1 MGQAYADQGGEAQ
14 KMKTAEAARGKWHG
28 IMRKFGIDDSHLRN
42 KHGPCP
48 VCGGSDR
55 FRFDDKDGSG
65 SWYCNQCGS
74 GSGFDLLK
82 LFTGRDF
89 KEIASEIDRIV
100 GTVIVE
106 NRMPIKDPRP
116 RLRRVAKELVPVVEG
131 DEVDLY
137 LNARGISYRDPAIK
151 RHKRMTYYDDGKPIA
166 TYPAMVSLFVGPDGK
181 PVTYHVVYLGEACK
195 ADVKSPKKILPPIDR
210 MAGGAIRIGG
220 EAESIGVCEGV
231 ETALRLV
238 EFSGMP
244 VWPCTSAKLLEAF
257 QPPEA
262 VKSITVYAD
271 NDSNYTG
278 QRAAYILAN
287 RLALAGLNVF
297 VAVPGV
303 ADADWLDVLNA

>member
-1 MGQAYADQGGEAQ
+1 MGEAYANQGGEAQ

-28 IMRKFGIDDSHLRN
+28 IMQKFGIDDSFLKN

-116 RLRRVAKELVPVVEG
+116 RLRRVAKELVQMVEG
-131 DEVDLY
+131 DDVDLY
-137 LNARGISYRDPAIK
+137 LKGRGISYRDPIVK
-151 RHKRMTYYDDGKPIA
+151 RHKRMTYYDDGKPVS
-166 TYPAMVSLFVGPDGK
+166 TFPAMVSLFVGQDGS
-181 PVTYHVVYLGEACK
+181 PITYHVVYIQDGKK
-195 ADVKSPKKILPPIDR
+195 APVDAPKKILPPLAR

-220 EAESIGVCEGV
+220 DAESIGVCEGV

-238 EFSGMP
+238 EFAGIP
-244 VWPCTSAKLLEAF
+244 VWACTSAKLLESF
-257 QPPEA
+257 QPPES
-262 VKSITVYAD
+262 VKFVTVYSD

-287 RLALAGLNVF
+287 RLIMSGTRAV
-297 VAVPGV
+297 VAVPNIP
-303 ADADWLDVLNA
+303 DTDWLDILNV